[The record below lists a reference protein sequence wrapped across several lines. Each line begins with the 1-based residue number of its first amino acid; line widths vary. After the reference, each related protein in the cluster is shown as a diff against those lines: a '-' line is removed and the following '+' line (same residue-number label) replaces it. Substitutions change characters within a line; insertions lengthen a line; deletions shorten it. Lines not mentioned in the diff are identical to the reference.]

1 MDFMEY
7 YRIIKKNKQ
16 EFDDFFLIVVINV
29 IEFFRDLVVWKI
41 FERKVFL
48 ELIEYK
54 CKYYDIM
61 IRIWSVV
68 CLIGQELYLI
78 VMFFSE
84 FLGDDF
90 KRYRFK
96 IFVIDIDREVLNI
109 VIRGVYFKE
118 IVEKSVLKLL
128 IKKYFFFMGD
138 YYCIFFQIWRY
149 VEFRYFNFFLDR
161 YFMGFDMIFIRN
173 VFIYMIKEV

>member
-1 MDFMEY
+1 
-7 YRIIKKNKQ
+7 
-16 EFDDFFLIVVINV
+16 
-29 IEFFRDLVVWKI
+29 
-41 FERKVFL
+41 
-48 ELIEYK
+48 
-54 CKYYDIM
+54 
-61 IRIWSVV
+61 
-68 CLIGQELYLI
+68 
-78 VMFFSE
+78 MFFSE

-138 YYCIFFQIWRY
+138 YYCIFF
-149 VEFRYFNFFLDR
+149 
-161 YFMGFDMIFIRN
+161 
-173 VFIYMIKEV
+173 